1 MTRFGTMSFF
11 GVVVA
16 AVCDQRKTIV
26 AFRALYVEL
35 ANTESEYARQR
46 MFSVCVVRLAPA
58 PEIRFAMSNLH
69 LEILDKDYKA
79 MFFFPV
85 CFTPIDGL
93 PLRGLVL
100 TACHNLK

>member
-1 MTRFGTMSFF
+1 MSFF

-35 ANTESEYARQR
+35 ANTEPEYARQR
-46 MFSVCVVRLAPA
+46 MFSVCAARLAPA

-79 MFFFPV
+79 MFVFSRLFY
-85 CFTPIDGL
+85 
-93 PLRGLVL
+93 
-100 TACHNLK
+100 AY